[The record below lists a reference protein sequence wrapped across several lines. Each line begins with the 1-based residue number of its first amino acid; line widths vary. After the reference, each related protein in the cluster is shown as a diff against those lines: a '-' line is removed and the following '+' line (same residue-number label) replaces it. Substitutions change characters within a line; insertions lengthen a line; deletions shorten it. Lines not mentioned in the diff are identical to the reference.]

1 MSKSYINFAKKS
13 KSTFCKILSQD
24 PATAMYCC
32 AKGSSSVSI
41 SGHGGA
47 ERLKAQAEA
56 AVRNLEN
63 NNNNNNNKVIL
74 YIVIKKTNAS

>member
-63 NNNNNNNKVIL
+63 NNNNKVIF
-74 YIVIKKTNAS
+74 YIVIKKTNTS